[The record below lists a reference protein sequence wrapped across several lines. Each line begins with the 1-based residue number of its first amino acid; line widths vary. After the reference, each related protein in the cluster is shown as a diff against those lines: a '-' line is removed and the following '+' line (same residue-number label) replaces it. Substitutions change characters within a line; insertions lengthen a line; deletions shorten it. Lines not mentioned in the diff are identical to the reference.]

1 MLRCSTGKRW
11 SSAAATS
18 AGNVRRANEDT
29 YLIDARNGVWVV
41 ADGMGGHQ
49 FGCVASRMVAESLL
63 SIPYESDLDRRLE
76 YAANALQWVN
86 FHLSCERTLTEP
98 EQIIGSTVMA
108 LIAHPDRAACL
119 WAGDSRCY
127 LLRRGVLYQI
137 SEDHSLVQQ
146 WVNAKRITPEAAMQH
161 PKSNIVTRAIGVSRE
176 LVLESAELEMYPGD
190 MLLLCT
196 DGLYRELSSEI
207 IIRSLSESEPEKA
220 VQKLMQH
227 ALAGEAKDNITA
239 VVVRNN

>member
-1 MLRCSTGKRW
+1 
-11 SSAAATS
+11 
-18 AGNVRRANEDT
+18 
-29 YLIDARNGVWVV
+29 
-41 ADGMGGHQ
+41 
-49 FGCVASRMVAESLL
+49 
-63 SIPYESDLDRRLE
+63 
-76 YAANALQWVN
+76 
-86 FHLSCERTLTEP
+86 
-98 EQIIGSTVMA
+98 
-108 LIAHPDRAACL
+108 
-119 WAGDSRCY
+119 
-127 LLRRGVLYQI
+127 
-137 SEDHSLVQQ
+137 
-146 WVNAKRITPEAAMQH
+146 MQH